1 MDMDHANSAP
11 RALLVALLA
20 SALIATP
27 VATPEAS
34 AAPTTKEQKV
44 LDMVNAARDKRGL
57 KTLSMNE
64 KLRRKAHRHSVR
76 MSKEGRIFHHSCL
89 SCLASGD
96 WSTIGENVAKAKTIR
111 KAHRALMRSPGHRRN
126 ILCGCYRKA
135 GMGVAKRGGW
145 FYVTQI
151 FLG

>member
-1 MDMDHANSAP
+1 MTHTHSAP

-20 SALIATP
+20 SALLSTP
-27 VATPEAS
+27 AATPEAS
-34 AAPTTKEQKV
+34 AAPTAKERKV
-44 LDMVNAARDKRGL
+44 LELVNNARESRGIRLL
-57 KTLSMNE
+57 KMDE
-64 KLRRKAHRHSVR
+64 QLRRKAHRHSVR
-76 MSKEGRIFHHSCL
+76 MAKEGLLSHHSCL

-96 WSTIGENVAKAKTIR
+96 WSRIGENVAKATTIR
-111 KAHRALMRSPGHRRN
+111 RAHRALMKSPAHRQN

-135 GMGVAKRGGW
+135 GMGVAKRGGF

>member
-1 MDMDHANSAP
+1 MTRTQSAP

-20 SALIATP
+20 SAVLATP
-27 VATPEAS
+27 AAMPEAS
-34 AAPTTKEQKV
+34 AAPTAKERRV
-44 LDMVNAARDKRGL
+44 LQLVNKARADRGIRVL
-57 KTLSMNE
+57 KMNE
-64 KLRRKAHRHSVR
+64 SLRRKAHRHSVR
-76 MSKEGRIFHHSCL
+76 MSKEGRLFHHSCL
-89 SCLASGD
+89 TCLASGD
-96 WSTIGENVAKAKTIR
+96 WNTIGENVAKARTIR
-111 KAHRALMRSPGHRRN
+111 RAHRALMKSPPHRRN

>member
-1 MDMDHANSAP
+1 MSQEYRAP
-11 RALLVALLA
+11 RALLVALIA
-20 SALIATP
+20 SALLSTP
-27 VATPEAS
+27 AATPEAS
-34 AAPTTKEQKV
+34 AAPTAKERKV
-44 LDMVNAARDKRGL
+44 LELVNKARDNREL
-57 KTLSMNE
+57 RTLSMDE

-96 WSTIGENVAKAKTIR
+96 WNTIGENVAKAKTIQ
-111 KAHRALMRSPGHRRN
+111 KAHRALMRSPGHRQN